1 METPKITSIR
11 PFIFIGFMLSL
22 IGWGGLVYII
32 LYTLPTLGPRWLFFF
47 FLVLG
52 LSGTAMP
59 VIAFM
64 HLRFPADPP
73 SPPDVIIRQAI
84 WVGIYGGLLAWLQLG
99 RVLDTPRAVFLAAG
113 FIIIEILLRLRER
126 SQFKPQDSNGE

>member
-1 METPKITSIR
+1 MEMSKVTSIR
-11 PFIFIGFMLSL
+11 PFLFIGFVLSL
-22 IGWGGLVYII
+22 IGWGGLVYVIMD
-32 LYTLPTLGPRWLFFF
+32 TLPTLGPRWLFFF

-52 LSGTAMP
+52 MSGISMP
-59 VIAFM
+59 VVSFL
-64 HLRFPADPP
+64 HVRFPVAPP
-73 SPPDVIIRQAI
+73 SPPMVIIRQST

-126 SQFKPQDSNGE
+126 SQFKPLDSNGE